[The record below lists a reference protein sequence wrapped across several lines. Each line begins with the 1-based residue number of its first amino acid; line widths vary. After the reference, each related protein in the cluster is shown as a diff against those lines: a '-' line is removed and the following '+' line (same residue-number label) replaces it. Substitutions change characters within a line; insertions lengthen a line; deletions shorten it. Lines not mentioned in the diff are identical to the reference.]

1 MEISS
6 PRLQAEWHGRKG
18 QSTGKSISLSSWSQL
33 GIARSCES
41 ILAIGTRDRSG
52 QRVCCE
58 CLHCD
63 LFYLRTRAKLDVQRS
78 ILSHKS

>member
-41 ILAIGTRDRSG
+41 ILAIGTLTAPVNGSAANAYTVICFISG
-52 QRVCCE
+52 
-58 CLHCD
+58 LA
-63 LFYLRTRAKLDVQRS
+63 LN
-78 ILSHKS
+78 